1 MQDLAVRSSVE
12 SRATAVP
19 TLIGSRCLGSWYSH
33 PPFLTVR
40 YLYVPNKVK
49 SLSEV
54 LGNFWEILGASS
66 HKGCDIKCTSNHER
80 TGQTSL

>member
-1 MQDLAVRSSVE
+1 MQDLTVRSSVE

-19 TLIGSRCLGSWYSH
+19 SLIGSRCQGSWYSH

-66 HKGCDIKCTSNHER
+66 DKG
-80 TGQTSL
+80 